1 MHSMESL
8 IFKPFHGRIEDM
20 SVSCSSMDPVARR
33 GLAAEMALQSIAL
46 EGGGIERRFVPVL
59 MEYVDGRV
67 DAHEVVR
74 HVRQQYGLG

>member
-1 MHSMESL
+1 MHSAESL
-8 IFKPFHGRIEDM
+8 IFRPFHGIIENM
-20 SVSCSSMDPVARR
+20 SVSHSSMDPAVRR

-46 EGGGIERRFVPVL
+46 EGGGIEQRFIPIL

-74 HVRQQYGLG
+74 RVRQQYGLG